1 MENQEIKLNPTTY
14 ARLVELLKAECAI
27 NAGNDLMQS
36 LAFVTRTMMQET
48 DDKEITE
55 MKKYEFDCEIEM
67 HPLHVGIDANTAE
80 EAIELQRQ
88 LILDDEGFLQDIDA
102 RDFYIMEAHQLKMTP
117 EYKEYVDRN
126 KQ

>member
-1 MENQEIKLNPTTY
+1 MENQEIKINPTTY

-67 HPLHVGIDANTAE
+67 HPLHVSIDANTAE

-102 RDFYIMEAHQLKMTP
+102 RDFYIMEAHQIKMTP
-117 EYKEYVDRN
+117 EYKEYIERN
-126 KQ
+126 KK